1 MDSYVPKYKKYYI
14 NQYNFKISYIYRN
27 QFSIL
32 FLLFLFLYIINE
44 IHSAIT
50 KRYIFVICIIFE

>member
-1 MDSYVPKYKKYYI
+1 MDSYDPKYKKYFI

-50 KRYIFVICIIFE
+50 KRYIFIICIIFE